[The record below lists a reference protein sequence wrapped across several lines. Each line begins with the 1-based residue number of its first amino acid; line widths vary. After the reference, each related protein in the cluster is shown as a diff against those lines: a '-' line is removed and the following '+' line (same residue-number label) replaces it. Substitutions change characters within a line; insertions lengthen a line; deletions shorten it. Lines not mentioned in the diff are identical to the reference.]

1 MVKTPPLLVIVGPT
15 GVGKTAVAVRLGQRL
30 PMEIV
35 SADSRQVYQDMDIG
49 TGKPTPAEQAAVSH
63 HLLDLIRPDERYHA
77 ARFRRDALEAIT
89 SIQSRGKLAV
99 VVGGTG
105 LYVRALLKGL
115 DAAPPADPA
124 LRSSLESLA
133 RKQGTDALHA
143 RLASLDPPAAARLHP
158 NDRVRLI
165 RALEKHAAGG
175 GGGAQGG
182 GSWGRSR
189 PPWRVLAIGLSRE
202 RHILNQSLKDRVEGM
217 VARGMMGEVRRLL
230 AAGYDVGSPG
240 MNGIGYRQFVA
251 VLSGQLDE
259 AEAVR
264 LMVRDTQRY
273 AKRQMT
279 WFQRDA
285 EIHWLDVD
293 RAGSIEGTAEAMG
306 KLFTREGW
314 IE

>member
-1 MVKTPPLLVIVGPT
+1 
-15 GVGKTAVAVRLGQRL
+15 
-30 PMEIV
+30 
-35 SADSRQVYQDMDIG
+35 
-49 TGKPTPAEQAAVSH
+49 
-63 HLLDLIRPDERYHA
+63 
-77 ARFRRDALEAIT
+77 
-89 SIQSRGKLAV
+89 V

-133 RKQGTDALHA
+133 RKEGSSALHA

-165 RALEKHAAGG
+165 RALEKHAGG
-175 GGGAQGG
+175 GGRKVGRG
-182 GSWGRSR
+182 GSWERSTS
-189 PPWRVLAIGLSRE
+189 PWRLLAIGLTRE
-202 RHILNQSLKDRVEGM
+202 RHTLNQSLKVRVEGM
-217 VARGMMGEVRRLL
+217 VTRGMMGEVRRLL
-230 AAGYDVGSPG
+230 AAGYDAGSPG

-251 VLSGQLDE
+251 VSSGQLDQ

-293 RAGSIEGTAEAMG
+293 RAGGIEGTAEAIG
-306 KLFTREGW
+306 KLLTREGW